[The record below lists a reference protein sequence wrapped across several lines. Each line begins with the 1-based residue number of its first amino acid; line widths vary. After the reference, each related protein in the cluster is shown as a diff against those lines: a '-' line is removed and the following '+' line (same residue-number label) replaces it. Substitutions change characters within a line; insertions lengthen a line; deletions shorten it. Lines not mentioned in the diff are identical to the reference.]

1 MSSSKN
7 LEYQKNSFLNKAN
20 SAFIESMYLRYIK
33 KDPNLPQSWQKYFKS
48 LNEDVK
54 SIVKEIEGPSW
65 ARNINKKLPS
75 DKSEEKFL
83 SNNEDINN
91 PQIQTIKAI
100 ALIRAYRIRG
110 HLIANLDPLN
120 MMDRK
125 YIHELH
131 PEDHGFSRTLGL
143 RISDFAYSTDLVE
156 LPANSLQYLTG
167 LHTWV
172 IGVFSKRPHPTHV
185 HLDKALDWIDKA
197 APKRAILTHLGPELD
212 FEDLKRNLPEHV
224 LPAFDGQKFSCPD

>member
-7 LEYQKNSFLNKAN
+7 LEYQKNSFLSKAN

-48 LNEDVK
+48 LNEDIQ

-75 DKSEEKFL
+75 DKSEERFL

-100 ALIRAYRIRG
+100 ALIRA
-110 HLIANLDPLN
+110 
-120 MMDRK
+120 
-125 YIHELH
+125 
-131 PEDHGFSRTLGL
+131 
-143 RISDFAYSTDLVE
+143 
-156 LPANSLQYLTG
+156 
-167 LHTWV
+167 
-172 IGVFSKRPHPTHV
+172 
-185 HLDKALDWIDKA
+185 
-197 APKRAILTHLGPELD
+197 
-212 FEDLKRNLPEHV
+212 
-224 LPAFDGQKFSCPD
+224 

>member
-48 LNEDVK
+48 LNEDIQ

-110 HLIANLDPLN
+110 HLIANLDPLG
-120 MMDRK
+120 MMERK
-125 YIHELH
+125 YIHDLH
-131 PEDHGFSRTLGL
+131 PEDHGFKKEDYNKKIFLGSYMDVGGYSSINEILTKL
-143 RISDFAYSTDLVE
+143 RKIYCS
-156 LPANSLQYLTG
+156 G
-167 LHTWV
+167 
-172 IGVFSKRPHPTHV
+172 IGVEYMHCLLYTSPSPR
-185 HLDKALDWIDKA
+185 
-197 APKRAILTHLGPELD
+197 
-212 FEDLKRNLPEHV
+212 DLSTSRMPSS
-224 LPAFDGQKFSCPD
+224 A

>member
-48 LNEDVK
+48 LNEDIQ

-120 MMDRK
+120 MMDWK

-131 PEDHGFSRTLGL
+131 PEDHGFSRNDYDKKIFIGSYMDSGHASINEILTNL
-143 RISDFAYSTDLVE
+143 RKVYCGS
-156 LPANSLQYLTG
+156 
-167 LHTWV
+167 
-172 IGVFSKRPHPTHV
+172 IGVEYMH
-185 HLDKALDWIDKA
+185 I
-197 APKRAILTHLGPELD
+197 
-212 FEDLKRNLPEHV
+212 
-224 LPAFDGQKFSCPD
+224 